1 VASTHVKNA
10 LKWRGLGHQLL
21 RVLFR
26 TVRIHNRNKIIHY
39 KYLCVLRGEIQGDYN
54 STEKKIGSARQKKY
68 IKITSF
74 SKSGIDKFSTMNE
87 TEIL

>member
-1 VASTHVKNA
+1 M
-10 LKWRGLGHQLL
+10 
-21 RVLFR
+21 LFID
-26 TVRIHNRNKIIHY
+26 RIITC
-39 KYLCVLRGEIQGDYN
+39 KYINISVCSAVNIAIPL
-54 STEKKIGSARQKKY
+54 KKIGSARQKKY

>member
-1 VASTHVKNA
+1 MAGFGTQIAVSAVPYRSHT
-10 LKWRGLGHQLL
+10 QQ
-21 RVLFR
+21 
-26 TVRIHNRNKIIHY
+26 NKIIHY